1 MQHRY
6 FVQFKKNGVSV
17 NSAFEKTLRNVAKGS
32 LLVAAVAGCSM
43 QRPFISA
50 NNALKDMPEKL
61 IEEPEQPETFVST
74 EWLPETAFTIRKADN
89 AQPLPSKYIKHLSV
103 TEAGLYD
110 VIQLLFENT
119 AVAVTFEGGS
129 ENMRRY
135 GPVTAYNLHG
145 TLTEVMNQLANS
157 MGFFWSFKDNALTIE
172 AEQQFI
178 IELPPILNDDNLA
191 GLSNTFQ
198 YLGVR
203 DSFLERNG
211 RSIVFRC
218 NRKVLRNVEDY
229 LTKIRQS
236 RSMIIYDLQ
245 ILQVDLR
252 DGSRMGIKWNSY
264 RKTADQSSITDPTKK
279 TFSSLTSEAGT
290 GFDVFL
296 VGRSFQNNVLIEFLN
311 TQGTVKSLSKPRMGV
326 MSGTKGSLRV
336 GQTTTI
342 VAKVGRD
349 LSSTISQTTVE
360 TKDVKTGLDL
370 NIFGEEHDKTIYT
383 RINLSI
389 TELLRLTRYQAL
401 GIDLNLP
408 ELADREMKTQVRSRP
423 GDTILLGGIVI
434 NKAENDRSIGN
445 ALNESINDVSQ
456 SELVIVIRPRLV
468 IFSNLSA
475 PVAESK
481 IISEPTP
488 ISSAPQRMEDV
499 PAELPATAVQTTKL
513 NSIKSHLGNIKKIL
527 TFSTNMPPRIE
538 ETIESRKESGQ

>member
-1 MQHRY
+1 
-6 FVQFKKNGVSV
+6 
-17 NSAFEKTLRNVAKGS
+17 
-32 LLVAAVAGCSM
+32 M
-43 QRPFISA
+43 QRPFITA

-61 IEEPEQPETFVST
+61 IEESEQPETFVST
-74 EWLPETAFTIRKADN
+74 EWLPETAFTIKKPDRT
-89 AQPLPSKYIKHLSV
+89 QTLPNKYIRHLSV

-110 VIQLLFENT
+110 VIQLLFEDT

-135 GPVTAYNLHG
+135 GPVTVYNLHG
-145 TLTEVMNQLANS
+145 TLTEVMNQLASS

-172 AEQQFI
+172 SEQQFV

-218 NRKVLRNVEDY
+218 NQKVLRSVEEY
-229 LTKIRQS
+229 LTKVRQS
-236 RSMIIYDLQ
+236 RSMIVYDLQ
-245 ILQVDLR
+245 ILQVDLK
-252 DGSRMGIKWNSY
+252 DGSRMGIKWNDY
-264 RKTADQSSITDPTKK
+264 TKTQNTDTANKA
-279 TFSSLTSEAGT
+279 FSGLSATAGNT

-296 VGRSFQNNVLIEFLN
+296 VGRTFQNKALIEFLN
-311 TQGTVKSLSKPRMGV
+311 SQGTVKSLSKPRMGV

-408 ELADREMKTQVRSRP
+408 ELADREMKTQVRSRA

-434 NKAENDRSIGN
+434 NKAENDRSIGT
-445 ALNESINDVSQ
+445 AINQSNDTITQ

-475 PVAESK
+475 AV
-481 IISEPTP
+481 SEPKTSTETMP
-488 ISSAPQRMEDV
+488 VSAAPQRMEIFPDALTFKPV
-499 PAELPATAVQTTKL
+499 YAEPVTAMPTPAEQKPENNLTQ
-513 NSIKSHLGNIKKIL
+513 SYIKKVKKIL
-527 TFSTNMPPRIE
+527 TFSTNMPVRIE
-538 ETIESRKESGQ
+538 EKFDERKESGQ